1 MELDDLKQSWK
12 AQKTDTA
19 KNTNIMELIQHKSNG
34 PVAALKRG
42 FKRQII
48 LMLLMPGL
56 IFIANSMNAEGLL
69 RSILFWSYVGFCILA
84 VVFFYF
90 DYRITNRM
98 ESMEGDV
105 KANLQKQILLLE
117 KRLRWKIIGL
127 PIITLFFILLLEVL
141 PSIQYY
147 RMLNTWH
154 NLSPF
159 FRFGA
164 YGLLLLF
171 QYVVSRRINERK
183 FGAHLRHLK
192 ELVREMRD

>member
-12 AQKTDTA
+12 KQTIQTT
-19 KNTNIMELIQHKSNG
+19 KNTNIMELIHHKSYG
-34 PVAALKRG
+34 PVAALKKG
-42 FKRQII
+42 FRKQMII
-48 LMLLMPGL
+48 MLLMPGF
-56 IFIANSMNAEGLL
+56 IFITNSANAEGLL

-90 DYRITNRM
+90 DYRIATRM
-98 ESMEGDV
+98 ESMEGAV
-105 KANLQKQILLLE
+105 KANLEKQTLLLE

-141 PSIQYY
+141 PYVQHY

-159 FRFGA
+159 IRFGA
-164 YGLLLLF
+164 YGILLLL
-171 QYVVSRRINERK
+171 QYFASRSINERK

-192 ELVREMRD
+192 ELVREMS

>member
-1 MELDDLKQSWK
+1 MELDDLKQSWNK
-12 AQKTDTA
+12 QPIETT
-19 KNTNIMELIQHKSNG
+19 KNTNIMELIHHKSYG
-34 PVAALKRG
+34 PVAALKKG
-42 FKRQII
+42 FRKQMII
-48 LMLLMPGL
+48 MLLMPGF
-56 IFIANSMNAEGLL
+56 IFITNSANAEGLL

-90 DYRITNRM
+90 DYRIATRM
-98 ESMEGDV
+98 ESMEGAV
-105 KANLQKQILLLE
+105 KANLDKQTLLLE

-141 PSIQYY
+141 PYVQHY

-159 FRFGA
+159 IRFGA
-164 YGLLLLF
+164 YGLLLLL
-171 QYVVSRRINERK
+171 QYFASRSINERK

-192 ELVREMRD
+192 ELVREMS

>member
-12 AQKTDTA
+12 DQKTDTA
-19 KNTNIMELIQHKSNG
+19 KNTNIMELILHKSTG

-42 FKRQII
+42 FKRQIL

-90 DYRITNRM
+90 DYRIITRM

-147 RMLNTWH
+147 RMLTTWH

-159 FRFGA
+159 SRFGA